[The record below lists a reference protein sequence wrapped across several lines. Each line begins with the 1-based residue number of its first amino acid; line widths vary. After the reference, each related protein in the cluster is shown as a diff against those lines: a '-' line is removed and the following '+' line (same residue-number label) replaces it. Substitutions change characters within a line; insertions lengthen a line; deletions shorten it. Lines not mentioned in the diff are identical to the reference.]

1 MGTALG
7 NHILVEFMNCDPH
20 IMNDVVAI
28 ERDMVGAA
36 QKAGATV
43 INSTFHHFSPYG
55 VSGVVVIQESHLA
68 IHTWPEY
75 GYAAVD
81 LFTCGEMNAW
91 ISFDHLKECFGAKSY
106 SAIELKRGSLNLL
119 KRNDF
124 DISTTKVMIWAEPRN
139 LNDATQSAFQDVDG
153 VTKIW
158 AESLIEPYCGPS
170 INEGISGIRPDAEA
184 KSYAITRLGD
194 GTIFGLLVMASN
206 DESRFYPE
214 MGTLFVRRIGELVSA
229 AIQQHLS

>member
-1 MGTALG
+1 MESQANKIINEADVAQYLESNPEFFSNNIGLLATMYLPNPHGSGTVSLAERQQAAQRDK
-7 NHILVEFMNCDPH
+7 IRQ
-20 IMNDVVAI
+20 I
-28 ERDMVGAA
+28 ER
-36 QKAGATV
+36 KY
-43 INSTFHHFSPYG
+43 S
-55 VSGVVVIQESHLA
+55 ELL
-68 IHTWPEY
+68 E
-75 GYAAVD
+75 
-81 LFTCGEMNAW
+81 
-91 ISFDHLKECFGAKSY
+91 FGIENDAKSNKVHKLTL
-106 SAIELKRGSLNLL
+106 ALLNATNLNEITKALHDSLL
-119 KRNDF
+119 NDF

-139 LNDATQSAFQDVDG
+139 PNDATQSAFQDVDG

-170 INEGISGIRPDAEA
+170 INEGISGIRPDPEA

>member
-1 MGTALG
+1 MESQSNKIINESDVAQYLESNPEFFSNNIGLLATMYLPNPHGSGTVSLAERQQAAQRDK
-7 NHILVEFMNCDPH
+7 IRQ
-20 IMNDVVAI
+20 I
-28 ERDMVGAA
+28 ER
-36 QKAGATV
+36 KY
-43 INSTFHHFSPYG
+43 S
-55 VSGVVVIQESHLA
+55 ELL
-68 IHTWPEY
+68 E
-75 GYAAVD
+75 
-81 LFTCGEMNAW
+81 
-91 ISFDHLKECFGAKSY
+91 FGIENDAKSNKVHKLTL
-106 SAIELKRGSLNLL
+106 ALLNATNLNEITKALHDSLL
-119 KRNDF
+119 NDF

-139 LNDATQSAFQDVDG
+139 PNDATQSAFQDVDG